1 MLLRALLPLA
11 AVAACA
17 ASDAESELT
26 FVDLRAHGG
35 LVASNGRGA
44 ALTLMCGDIGSK
56 EQHVVD
62 MSQDLGIVIGLRAV
76 AQHVKAKLDAGPTL
90 EENILGIDLCG
101 GIGGYVDAQNLLELV
116 AGYGFGQNSDGT
128 ASGFHKR
135 GSTKQL
141 SFELGWYYTMAK
153 HYQIGALV
161 GFEHDSIKY
170 NTGDYKAKAQ
180 GANLAIELG
189 YRF

>member
-11 AVAACA
+11 AAAVVA

-35 LVASNGRGA
+35 LVASNGRGFA
-44 ALTLMCGDIGSK
+44 VTLMCGDIGDK

-62 MSQDLGIVIGLRAV
+62 MSQDLGIVIGARGI

-90 EENILGIDLCG
+90 EENILGIEACG
-101 GIGGYVDAQNLLELV
+101 GVGAYVDPKNLLELV

-153 HYQIGALV
+153 HYQVGALV

-170 NTGDYKAKAQ
+170 SGSGYKATAQ
-180 GANLAIELG
+180 GANAAVELG